1 MWKFGREYG
10 ILHKRKAEVIIE
22 GKAILWLFVKYLWKF
37 GREYGILGK
46 RKAEVIIVAKA
57 L

>member
-1 MWKFGREYG
+1 MTFLLSICEN
-10 ILHKRKAEVIIE
+10 
-22 GKAILWLFVKYLWKF
+22 F

-57 L
+57 LYSIIVAKAIL